1 MSRPLG
7 DQRSCSTR
15 GRPARRPSARPS
27 WSVKGGSSC
36 ARSQGLRRVVLLV
49 ATVVVMVVVVVDV
62 VPVVV
67 AMVAVVVVMV
77 VVVAVVVAV
86 VLAVVVLV
94 GSPPSSSST
103 SGFAARPRSGSRTG
117 RRSSPPCLLSLWHG
131 LFDSPP
137 PDLGDL
143 ESGGAGA
150 GRSPA
155 ATMLGMREADPG
167 GRVRVS

>member
-86 VLAVVVLV
+86 VVLV
-94 GSPPSSSST
+94 GV
-103 SGFAARPRSGSRTG
+103 AAVFVVHVGVRSAAKVGVAHWSRIVTAALAVAVAWAF
-117 RRSSPPCLLSLWHG
+117 R
-131 LFDSPP
+131 
-137 PDLGDL
+137 L
-143 ESGGAGA
+143 EPIAW
-150 GRSPA
+150 
-155 ATMLGMREADPG
+155 LD
-167 GRVRVS
+167 